1 MARLLDKSKKL
12 RRTKR
17 GGRKFKYKNENVTIF
32 SNNAAGLVT
41 KTQSLKSEIKS
52 LKAAIFTIQET
63 HFNKKGKFKIENYEI
78 FESIRKKHNGGTMIG
93 VNVALKPILISEYCE
108 DFELLVVEIKIRN
121 QEIRIISGYGPQESW
136 DENDRMPFF
145 VALEQEIAKSELAGK
160 SIIICMDTNS
170 KLGPEIISNDPHKQ
184 SSNGQILAG
193 IIERHGLVVANGLV
207 DKCEGVIT
215 RRRKTIDT
223 IEESIID
230 HVAFSEDLKDTFIS
244 LVVDEDGQHA
254 LNKTTITKKG
264 VAKITQSDHNPLISN
279 FSIPWIRKTRV
290 DRIEIYNLKNKES
303 QNKFKDLTSKGSS
316 FCDIVND
323 NDDINDCTVNFI
335 NKLDEYVNKC
345 FRKIRVT
352 ERQDNE
358 INDLFE
364 KRKLL
369 RSKNDEKSKL
379 ELEKVEDLL
388 SQKCAESNYSKIK
401 EEIANIECEDGGINS
416 GHLWKLKKKLS
427 PKCRDPPTA
436 MLDSNMHL
444 VTDPYLIEKLA
455 LKTYKERLQ
464 NRPMKE
470 ELIDLK
476 ESKEE
481 LCQLRLELAGQNKSN
496 PWTMDQLEV
505 VLRNFKNNKS
515 RDPMGFANELF
526 KPNTAGSD
534 LKKGILK
541 LMNKIKNDQKYPEVL
556 ESCNISS
563 IYKQKGSRN
572 DFNFYRGIFRVPI
585 LRSILDRLIYNDE
598 YDNIDR
604 ELSDSNVGAR
614 KKRNIRD
621 NLLVMNAI
629 TNSVI
634 NGNASPI
641 DIQVFDVEKCF
652 DGLWLQECINDL
664 YDTGLN
670 NDKLPL
676 LFLENKNA
684 KIAVKTSTGISERD
698 SIQNIVM
705 QGTVWGSLM
714 CTVTMDKLGKLIY
727 NNNNLLYKYKGTVDI
742 PSLGMVDDI
751 MSIQECSEKVVMTN
765 SVVNAFIESKKLKF
779 SDSKCNRI
787 HVSKKNIKTKDCPVI
802 KVHEATMND
811 AIKEKYLGDIVHEN
825 GKVKHT
831 IEDRRNKGFA
841 IVSEILAILNDIPL
855 GKYKMEVGLKLR
867 QAMLINGILFNSEV
881 WHDVTEKDLRMLE
894 TVDEHLLRSLVKG
907 HSKIP
912 LEFLY
917 LEAGALPVRFIIS
930 TRRMIYLQTLM
941 RRNRS
946 ELTRKVYEAQTE
958 QTTKGDYVD
967 LLKADFDMIDVKMDN
982 DTIEKVSVK
991 SYKKF
996 IKLKVR
1002 KAALKYL
1009 NDKKETHSK
1018 IRHIEYRELKTQEY
1032 LTSALFSNE
1041 ETQLLYSLRSRSLD
1055 CRENFKS
1062 KYSDD
1067 FLCQL
1072 CGKQNDSQQ
1081 HILICETIN
1090 AQVVSS
1096 QIANSKVVYEDI
1108 FKDYRKQKEAVVF
1121 FTELITIRSNLLIQT
1136 QNPSTSG
1143 EVLRISNDL
1152 HCIDY
1157 YSFGK

>member
-1 MARLLDKSKKL
+1 
-12 RRTKR
+12 
-17 GGRKFKYKNENVTIF
+17 
-32 SNNAAGLVT
+32 
-41 KTQSLKSEIKS
+41 
-52 LKAAIFTIQET
+52 
-63 HFNKKGKFKIENYEI
+63 
-78 FESIRKKHNGGTMIG
+78 
-93 VNVALKPILISEYCE
+93 
-108 DFELLVVEIKIRN
+108 
-121 QEIRIISGYGPQESW
+121 
-136 DENDRMPFF
+136 
-145 VALEQEIAKSELAGK
+145 
-160 SIIICMDTNS
+160 
-170 KLGPEIISNDPHKQ
+170 
-184 SSNGQILAG
+184 
-193 IIERHGLVVANGLV
+193 
-207 DKCEGVIT
+207 
-215 RRRKTIDT
+215 
-223 IEESIID
+223 
-230 HVAFSEDLKDTFIS
+230 
-244 LVVDEDGQHA
+244 
-254 LNKTTITKKG
+254 
-264 VAKITQSDHNPLISN
+264 
-279 FSIPWIRKTRV
+279 
-290 DRIEIYNLKNKES
+290 
-303 QNKFKDLTSKGSS
+303 
-316 FCDIVND
+316 
-323 NDDINDCTVNFI
+323 
-335 NKLDEYVNKC
+335 
-345 FRKIRVT
+345 
-352 ERQDNE
+352 
-358 INDLFE
+358 
-364 KRKLL
+364 
-369 RSKNDEKSKL
+369 
-379 ELEKVEDLL
+379 
-388 SQKCAESNYSKIK
+388 
-401 EEIANIECEDGGINS
+401 
-416 GHLWKLKKKLS
+416 
-427 PKCRDPPTA
+427 
-436 MLDSNMHL
+436 
-444 VTDPYLIEKLA
+444 
-455 LKTYKERLQ
+455 
-464 NRPMKE
+464 
-470 ELIDLK
+470 
-476 ESKEE
+476 
-481 LCQLRLELAGQNKSN
+481 
-496 PWTMDQLEV
+496 MDQLEV
-505 VLRNFKNNKS
+505 VLRNLKNNKS

-1009 NDKKETHSK
+1009 NNKKETHSK